1 MNALLCQLARIKTF
15 WNWSMWMLW
24 KSSSCSLIINIL
36 YLKLIIWFISPTAA
50 TGLFWS
56 SVVIIVSIIVSV
68 VVPIIVIVSETLS
81 LSALSYLTSLVGSPL
96 SLTTSGVILTNDKK
110 NEKTEN
116 EEVEEELHDDDGA
129 MDRSLTQAATKVSDF
144 GRQLKDHF
152 CFSCNH

>member
-1 MNALLCQLARIKTF
+1 MVLSKFRASNSPAYEKVFA
-15 WNWSMWMLW
+15 
-24 KSSSCSLIINIL
+24 
-36 YLKLIIWFISPTAA
+36 LKLIIWFISPTAA

-96 SLTTSGVILTNDKK
+96 SLTTSRVILTNDKK

-116 EEVEEELHDDDGA
+116 EEVEEELHDDDGV
-129 MDRSLTQAATKVSDF
+129 MDRSLTQAVDTS
-144 GRQLKDHF
+144 QHL
-152 CFSCNH
+152 

>member
-1 MNALLCQLARIKTF
+1 M
-15 WNWSMWMLW
+15 
-24 KSSSCSLIINIL
+24 INIL

-96 SLTTSGVILTNDKK
+96 SLTTSRVILTNDKK

-152 CFSCNH
+152 CFSCNHNRLGE